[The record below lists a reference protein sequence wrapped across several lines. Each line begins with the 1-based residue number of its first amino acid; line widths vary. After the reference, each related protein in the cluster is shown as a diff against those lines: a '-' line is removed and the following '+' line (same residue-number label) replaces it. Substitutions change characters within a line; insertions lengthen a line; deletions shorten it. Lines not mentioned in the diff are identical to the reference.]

1 MAEPMP
7 EFWEDALEVIGASPI
22 AYLATSWGD
31 QPSVR
36 PVTPSYQGI
45 TPYIA
50 TEVDSFKVRSIG
62 RNPLVELLH
71 WHTDFRHVSVRGRA
85 SLLDDLAKKEEMW
98 DRFGYDLADFH
109 GADGITTYG
118 LMRIDPFRIEM
129 TSLQRIAAGKPPLV
143 WRQR

>member
-36 PVTPSYQGI
+36 PVTPSYEGI

-50 TEVDSFKVRSIG
+50 RFFATHARAAPAPPRSS
-62 RNPLVELLH
+62 PA
-71 WHTDFRHVSVRGRA
+71 RA
-85 SLLDDLAKKEEMW
+85 PTPTASA
-98 DRFGYDLADFH
+98 AP
-109 GADGITTYG
+109 ITT
-118 LMRIDPFRIEM
+118 RARRHR
-129 TSLQRIAAGKPPLV
+129 QAAIFYAVTICIFLV
-143 WRQR
+143 WIWIISTVIITSYRVSTATNIRR